1 MEFVANELNNESE
14 IFIAFL
20 FRFCLVSHSLFGSKC
35 SVIFIPL
42 SDLLAT
48 CNGVTMNGCSLDK
61 KCTTLKYFS
70 KAGPL
75 YSSDYDT
82 TDKHNYVAHSSNVI
96 MIAEY

>member
-35 SVIFIPL
+35 SVIFISL

-48 CNGVTMNGCSLDK
+48 CNCITVGLLDK
-61 KCTTLKYFS
+61 RCTTLKYFS

-75 YSSDYDT
+75 YSSYYDT